1 MITLSNVTK
10 YYPTKHGRKYVL
22 RNVSQTLP
30 SGVNIG
36 VFGANGTGKSTLL
49 KLLGSVDFPNHG
61 RIDADCSISW
71 PMGLAGGYQG
81 SLTGRDNAKF
91 ICRVYGAS
99 ERLIKEKLAFIQE
112 FAEIGDYFDMPV
124 KTYSAGMRAR
134 LTFAVCMAFDFDVYL
149 IDELTAVGDKRFR
162 EKSKAAMDAKKT
174 QANFIMASHN
184 IENLVR
190 QCDVGIF
197 VCAGELYVYHD
208 IEQAV
213 LEYNKVQELPRIH

>member
-49 KLLGSVDFPNHG
+49 KLLGSADFPSHG
-61 RIDADCSISW
+61 SIDSDCSISW
-71 PMGLAGGYQG
+71 PMGLTGGFQG

-91 ICRVYGAS
+91 VCHVYGANQR
-99 ERLIKEKLAFIQE
+99 EIREKLAFIQE
-112 FAEIGDYFDMPV
+112 FAEIGEYFDMPV
-124 KTYSAGMRAR
+124 KTYSTGMRAR
-134 LTFAVCMAFDFDVYL
+134 LTFGVSMAFDFDVYL

-162 EKSKAAMDAKKT
+162 EKSKAALEAKKAK
-174 QANFIMASHN
+174 ANFIMASHN
-184 IENLVR
+184 IESLVR
-190 QCDVGIF
+190 QCDVGMFIR
-197 VCAGELYVYHD
+197 AGELYVYHD

-213 LEYNKVQELPRIH
+213 LEYNKVQQLPRIH